1 MQKLP
6 LKAIL
11 NDLILLSMLIRFGC
25 SNYKSIY
32 GYQELLFTAS
42 SLKDPQADLIK
53 TSAIPEAI
61 LPSIAIY
68 GANASGKTNMIE
80 ALKFFVEFIRN
91 SYKKAETSGINR
103 PVFKLNADA
112 KDETS
117 EFDMDFVLG
126 KTHYHYGFKINDKAV
141 MEEWL
146 FSYSY
151 ENRKSRKVLFHRNR
165 LEENEYKFSKFLKG
179 ENRVIARLTRTNSL
193 FLSTAAQNNHEFLSG
208 IHDYFFMAF
217 SFRFDQVLSPQA
229 IANNLKN
236 IGAIDQVNQFLKN
249 SGAGIDSIKLK
260 VKMPEETDRIF
271 REKAKFV
278 LKEVFAD
285 ILGKNTA
292 MIEEFDDSVLDDC
305 LELSHKDQNG
315 NLVLFEL
322 EEESLGTKAMIALLT
337 PAFKALNQGGIF
349 IVDEIES
356 SLHALLTLQI
366 IKLFNHKETNPNGAQ
381 LLFTTHET
389 HILCSNLLRR
399 DQIWFSEKNLNGETV
414 IAPLTDYQL
423 RSTDNIQ
430 KGYLEGRFGA
440 IPFLGDI
447 QQLFQREKTVNG

>member
-1 MQKLP
+1 
-6 LKAIL
+6 
-11 NDLILLSMLIRFGC
+11 
-25 SNYKSIY
+25 
-32 GYQELLFTAS
+32 
-42 SLKDPQADLIK
+42 
-53 TSAIPEAI
+53 
-61 LPSIAIY
+61 
-68 GANASGKTNMIE
+68 
-80 ALKFFVEFIRN
+80 
-91 SYKKAETSGINR
+91 
-103 PVFKLNADA
+103 
-112 KDETS
+112 
-117 EFDMDFVLG
+117 MDFVLG
-126 KTHYHYGFKINDKAV
+126 GIHYHYGFKINDKAV

-165 LEENEYKFSKFLKG
+165 QEESEYKFSKYLKG
-179 ENRVIARLTRTNSL
+179 ENKVIARLTRDNSL
-193 FLSTAAQNNHEFLSG
+193 FLSSSAQSNHEFLTD
-208 IHDYFFMAF
+208 IHAYFLMSF
-217 SFRFDQVLSPQA
+217 SFRFEQSLSPQT
-229 IANNLKN
+229 IANDLKN

-249 SGAGIDSIKLK
+249 SGAGIEAISLQ
-260 VKMPEETDRIF
+260 VKNP
-271 REKAKFV
+271 
-278 LKEVFAD
+278 KEVIPLNSPEAIGIFFNY
-285 ILGKNTA
+285 L
-292 MIEEFDDSVLDDC
+292 FDDNASQLDEFDDC

>member
-1 MQKLP
+1 
-6 LKAIL
+6 
-11 NDLILLSMLIRFGC
+11 MLIRFGC

-42 SLKDPQADLIK
+42 SLKDPQADLINS
-53 TSAIPEAI
+53 SALPDAI

-91 SYKKAETSGINR
+91 SYRKAETSGIHR

-126 KTHYHYGFKINDKAV
+126 GIHYHYGFKINDKAV
-141 MEEWL
+141 IEEWL

-165 LEENEYKFSKFLKG
+165 LEENEYKFSKYLKG
-179 ENRVIARLTRTNSL
+179 ENRVISRLTRDNCL
-193 FLSTAAQNNHEFLSG
+193 FLSTAAQNNHDLLDG
-208 IHDYFFMAF
+208 IHAYFLMAF
-217 SFRFDQVLSPQA
+217 SFRFDQVLSHDA
-229 IANNLKN
+229 IATNLKN
-236 IGAIDQVNQFLKN
+236 IGVIDQISQFLKN
-249 SGAGIDSIKLK
+249 SGAGVDGIKLK
-260 VKMPEETDRIF
+260 IKNPEKNEF
-271 REKAKFV
+271 LVREKAKAFV
-278 LKEVFAD
+278 KDVFSEM
-285 ILGKNTA
+285 LGEGFV
-292 MIEEFDDSVLDDC
+292 IGLDEFDDSVFDNR

-315 NLVLFEL
+315 NPVLFEL

-366 IKLFNHKETNPNGAQ
+366 IKLFNHKATNPNGAQ

-399 DQIWFSEKNLNGETV
+399 DQIWFSEKNLSGETV

-447 QQLFQREKTVNG
+447 QQLFQREKIFNG

>member
-1 MQKLP
+1 
-6 LKAIL
+6 
-11 NDLILLSMLIRFGC
+11 MLIRFGC

-42 SLKDPQADLIK
+42 SLKDRQADLIHK
-53 TSAIPEAI
+53 SAIPETI

-80 ALKFFVEFIRN
+80 ALKFFVDFIRN
-91 SYKKAETSGINR
+91 SYKNAETSGINR

-117 EFDMDFVLG
+117 GFDMDFVLG
-126 KTHYHYGFKINDKAV
+126 KTHYHYGFKINDETI

-165 LEENEYKFSKFLKG
+165 QEESEYKFSKFLKG
-179 ENRVIARLTRTNSL
+179 ENRVIARLTRDNSL
-193 FLSTAAQNNHEFLSG
+193 FLSAAAQNNHEFLSG
-208 IHDYFFMAF
+208 IHEYFLMAF
-217 SFRFDQVLSPQA
+217 SFRFDQELSSKV
-229 IANNLKN
+229 IANDLKN
-236 IGAIDQVNQFLKN
+236 IGAIDQVNHFLKN
-249 SGAGIDSIKLK
+249 SGAGIESIKLK
-260 VKMPEETDRIF
+260 IKRP
-271 REKAKFV
+271 REDV
-278 LKEVFAD
+278 LRLKQQMSFFSSVISVID
-285 ILGKNTA
+285 DKVDGKNP
-292 MIEEFDDSVLDDC
+292 IDEIFDSMLDDR

-315 NLVLFEL
+315 NLVLFKL

-356 SLHALLTLQI
+356 SLHPLLTLQI

-447 QQLFQREKTVNG
+447 QQLFQREKAVNG

>member
-1 MQKLP
+1 
-6 LKAIL
+6 
-11 NDLILLSMLIRFGC
+11 
-25 SNYKSIY
+25 
-32 GYQELLFTAS
+32 LLFTAS
-42 SLKDPQADLIK
+42 SLKDAQADLIIS
-53 TSAIPEAI
+53 SALPDAM

-80 ALKFFVEFIRN
+80 ALKFFVRFIRN
-91 SYKKAETSGINR
+91 SYKKAETSDIDR

-112 KDETS
+112 KNETS
-117 EFDMDFVLG
+117 EFDIDFILG
-126 KTHYHYGFKINDKAV
+126 KTHYHYGFKIDDKAV

-151 ENRKSRKVLFHRNR
+151 EIRKSRKVLFHRNK
-165 LEENEYKFSKFLKG
+165 LEETEYKFSKLLKG
-179 ENRVIARLTRTNSL
+179 ENRVIARLTRDNSL

-208 IHDYFFMAF
+208 IHAYFMRAF
-217 SFRFDQVLSPQA
+217 SFRFDQVLSTQV
-229 IANNLKN
+229 ITRNLKKN
-236 IGAIDQVNQFLKN
+236 IGAISHVTQFLKN
-249 SGAGIDSIKLK
+249 AGAGIEGIELKLK
-260 VKMPEETDRIF
+260 KPKEDDLELRD
-271 REKAKFV
+271 K
-278 LKEVFAD
+278 LKSALSGLINN
-285 ILGKNTA
+285 ILGDDINRLH
-292 MIEEFDDSVLDDC
+292 EFDDSLLDDR

-315 NLVLFEL
+315 NSVLFEL

-337 PAFKALNQGGIF
+337 PTFKALNQGGIF

-356 SLHALLTLQI
+356 SLHALLTLQV

>member
-1 MQKLP
+1 
-6 LKAIL
+6 
-11 NDLILLSMLIRFGC
+11 MLIRFGC

-42 SLKDPQADLIK
+42 SLKDPQADLINS
-53 TSAIPEAI
+53 SALPDAI

-80 ALKFFVEFIRN
+80 ALKFFVEFIHN
-91 SYKKAETSGINR
+91 SYRKAETSGIKR

-126 KTHYHYGFKINDKAV
+126 GIHYHYGFKINDKAV

-179 ENRVIARLTRTNSL
+179 ENRAIAKLTRNNSL
-193 FLSTAAQNNHEFLSG
+193 FLSAATQSNHEFLSS
-208 IHDYFFMAF
+208 IHAYFLMAF
-217 SFRFDQVLSPQA
+217 SFRFDQVLSTQV
-229 IANNLKN
+229 ITRNVKN
-236 IGAIDQVNQFLKN
+236 IGAIGQIAQFVKN
-249 SGAGIDSIKLK
+249 AGAGIESIELK
-260 VKMPEETDRIF
+260 VKKPEEDDLELR
-271 REKAKFV
+271 AKVKSALSGLFND
-278 LKEVFAD
+278 L
-285 ILGKNTA
+285 LGDDTNRLH
-292 MIEEFDDSVLDDC
+292 EFDDSLFDDH
-305 LELSHKDQNG
+305 LELSHKDLNG
-315 NLVLFEL
+315 NIVLFEL

-366 IKLFNHKETNPNGAQ
+366 IKLFNHKATNPNGAQ

>member
-1 MQKLP
+1 
-6 LKAIL
+6 
-11 NDLILLSMLIRFGC
+11 MLIRFGC

-42 SLKDPQADLIK
+42 SLKDPQADLIY
-53 TSAIPEAI
+53 TSALPEAI

-91 SYKKAETSGINR
+91 SYRKAETSGIQR

-117 EFDMDFVLG
+117 DFDMDFVLG
-126 KTHYHYGFKINDKAV
+126 GIHYHYGFKINDKAV

-165 LEENEYKFSKFLKG
+165 LEETEYKFSKYLKG
-179 ENRVIARLTRTNSL
+179 ENRVIARLTRDNSL

-208 IHDYFFMAF
+208 IHAHFFMAF
-217 SFRFDQVLSPQA
+217 SFRFEQSLSPQA

-236 IGAIDQVNQFLKN
+236 IGAIEQVNQFLKN
-249 SGAGIDSIKLK
+249 SGAGIESIKLK
-260 VKMPEETDRIF
+260 IKKPEESDLAF
-271 REKAKFV
+271 RKKINTV
-278 LKEVFAD
+278 IKEVFSDVLGED
-285 ILGKNTA
+285 INRLGE
-292 MIEEFDDSVLDDC
+292 IDDSVLDDR
-305 LELSHKDQNG
+305 LELSHKDQSG
-315 NLVLFEL
+315 NPVLFEL

-337 PAFKALNQGGIF
+337 PAFKALNEGGIF

-356 SLHALLTLQI
+356 SLHALLTLQV

-381 LLFTTHET
+381 LVFTTHET

>member
-1 MQKLP
+1 
-6 LKAIL
+6 
-11 NDLILLSMLIRFGC
+11 MLIRFGC

-32 GYQELLFTAS
+32 AYQELLFTAS
-42 SLKDPQADLIK
+42 SLKDPQADLIN
-53 TSAIPEAI
+53 TSALPDAM

-80 ALKFFVEFIRN
+80 ALRFFVDFIRN
-91 SYKKAETSGINR
+91 SYRKAETSGIHR

-112 KDETS
+112 KNETS

-126 KTHYHYGFKINDKAV
+126 GIHYHYGFKINDKAV

-165 LEENEYKFSKFLKG
+165 LEESEYKFSKYLKG
-179 ENRVIARLTRTNSL
+179 ENRVIARLTRDNSL
-193 FLSTAAQNNHEFLSG
+193 FLSAATQSNHDFLSG
-208 IHDYFFMAF
+208 IHAYFLIAF
-217 SFRFDQVLSPQA
+217 SFRFNQKLNPQV
-229 IANNLKN
+229 IASNLKHFGTIN
-236 IGAIDQVNQFLKN
+236 QVNQFLKH
-249 SGAGIDSIKLK
+249 SGAGVENI
-260 VKMPEETDRIF
+260 E
-271 REKAKFV
+271 
-278 LKEVFAD
+278 LKEKKPDENDLALRVNSKIAFKVLFSD
-285 ILGKNTA
+285 ILGNDINKLD
-292 MIEEFDDSVLDDC
+292 ELDDSVFDDC

-366 IKLFNHKETNPNGAQ
+366 IKLFNHKATNPNGAQ

-399 DQIWFSEKNLNGETV
+399 DQIWFSEKNINGETV

>member
-1 MQKLP
+1 
-6 LKAIL
+6 
-11 NDLILLSMLIRFGC
+11 MLIRFGC

-42 SLKDPQADLIK
+42 SLKDPQADLIN
-53 TSAIPEAI
+53 TSALPDAI

-80 ALKFFVEFIRN
+80 ALKFFVRFIRN
-91 SYKKAETSGINR
+91 SYKKAETNYIDR
-103 PVFKLNADA
+103 PIFKLNADA

-117 EFDMDFVLG
+117 EFDMDFILG

-141 MEEWL
+141 IEEWL

-151 ENRKSRKVLFHRNR
+151 ENRKSRKVLFHRNK
-165 LEENEYKFSKFLKG
+165 LEEDEYKFSKLLKG
-179 ENRVIARLTRTNSL
+179 ENRVIARLTRDNSL
-193 FLSTAAQNNHEFLSG
+193 FLSAATQSNHEFLSS
-208 IHDYFFMAF
+208 IHAYFMVAF
-217 SFRFDQVLSPQA
+217 SFRFDQVLSTQV
-229 IANNLKN
+229 ITRNLKKN
-236 IGAIDQVNQFLKN
+236 IGAISHVTQFLKN
-249 SGAGIDSIKLK
+249 AGAGIERIELK
-260 VKMPEETDRIF
+260 VKKPKEDDIEL
-271 REKAKFV
+271 REK
-278 LKEVFAD
+278 LKTALSGLLNNFLGDD
-285 ILGKNTA
+285 INRLH
-292 MIEEFDDSVLDDC
+292 EFDDSLFDDR

-356 SLHALLTLQI
+356 SLHALLTLQV
-366 IKLFNHKETNPNGAQ
+366 IKLFNHKATNPNGAQ

>member
-1 MQKLP
+1 
-6 LKAIL
+6 
-11 NDLILLSMLIRFGC
+11 MLIRFGC

-42 SLKDPQADLIK
+42 SLKDPQADLINS
-53 TSAIPEAI
+53 SALPEAI

-91 SYKKAETSGINR
+91 SYRKAETSGIQR

-117 EFDMDFVLG
+117 DFDMDFVLG
-126 KTHYHYGFKINDKAV
+126 GIHYHYGFKINDKAV

-165 LEENEYKFSKFLKG
+165 LEETEYKFSKYLKG
-179 ENRVIARLTRTNSL
+179 ENRVIARLTRDNSL

-208 IHDYFFMAF
+208 IHAHFFMAF
-217 SFRFDQVLSPQA
+217 SFRFEQSLSPQA

-236 IGAIDQVNQFLKN
+236 IGAIEQVNQFLKN
-249 SGAGIDSIKLK
+249 SGAGIESIKLK
-260 VKMPEETDRIF
+260 IKKPEESDLALRKKINTVF
-271 REKAKFV
+271 
-278 LKEVFAD
+278 KEVFSDVLGED
-285 ILGKNTA
+285 INRLGE
-292 MIEEFDDSVLDDC
+292 IDDSVLDDR
-305 LELSHKDQNG
+305 LELSHKDQSG
-315 NLVLFEL
+315 NPVLFEL

-349 IVDEIES
+349 VVDEIES
-356 SLHALLTLQI
+356 SLHALLTLQV
-366 IKLFNHKETNPNGAQ
+366 IKLFNHKATNPNGAQ

>member
-1 MQKLP
+1 
-6 LKAIL
+6 
-11 NDLILLSMLIRFGC
+11 MLIRFGC

-42 SLKDPQADLIK
+42 SLKDPQADLIN
-53 TSAIPEAI
+53 TSAIPDAI

-91 SYKKAETSGINR
+91 SYRKAETSGINR

-112 KDETS
+112 EDETS
-117 EFDMDFVLG
+117 DFDMDFVLG
-126 KTHYHYGFKINDKAV
+126 GIHYHYGFKINDKAV

-165 LEENEYKFSKFLKG
+165 QEESEYKFSKYLKG
-179 ENRVIARLTRTNSL
+179 ENRVIARLTRDNCL
-193 FLSTAAQNNHEFLSG
+193 FLSTAAQNNHELLSEMG
-208 IHDYFFMAF
+208 NHFSTAYTFRFGF
-217 SFRFDQVLSPQA
+217 SFLLAPTVE
-229 IANNLKN
+229 N
-236 IGAIDQVNQFLKN
+236 IKKDKTLEQISNFLKKI
-249 SGAGIDSIKLK
+249 GAGIDAIQLKKRQLEGDKLILSNKIHEFVNDAFLRDRFGSI
-260 VKMPEETDRIF
+260 VDEIEPIVEEDVM
-271 REKAKFV
+271 E
-278 LKEVFAD
+278 
-285 ILGKNTA
+285 IL
-292 MIEEFDDSVLDDC
+292 
-305 LELSHKDQNG
+305 HKDQFG
-315 NLVLFEL
+315 RLVSFDID
-322 EEESLGTKAMIALLT
+322 EESLGTKAMIALLT

-366 IKLFNHKETNPNGAQ
+366 IKLFNHKATNPNGAQ

-399 DQIWFSEKNLNGETV
+399 DQIWFSEKNLSGETV

>member
-1 MQKLP
+1 
-6 LKAIL
+6 
-11 NDLILLSMLIRFGC
+11 MLIRFGC

-42 SLKDPQADLIK
+42 SLKDPQADLIN
-53 TSAIPEAI
+53 TSALPDAI

-80 ALKFFVEFIRN
+80 ALKFFIEFIRN
-91 SYKKAETSGINR
+91 SYRKAETSGIKR

-117 EFDMDFVLG
+117 DFDIDFVLG
-126 KTHYHYGFKINDKAV
+126 GIHYHYGFKINDKAV

-151 ENRKSRKVLFHRNR
+151 ENRKSRKILFHRNR

-179 ENRVIARLTRTNSL
+179 ENKVIAKLTRANSL
-193 FLSTAAQNNHEFLSG
+193 YLSTAAQSNHEFLNE
-208 IHDYFFMAF
+208 IHAYSLIAF
-217 SFRFDQVLSPQA
+217 SFRFDQALSPQA

-236 IGAIDQVNQFLKN
+236 IGGIDQVSHFLKN
-249 SGAGIDSIKLK
+249 SGAGIEAIRLK
-260 VKMPEETDRIF
+260 VKKPEDYELAI
-271 REKAKFV
+271 REKALALF
-278 LKEVFAD
+278 KEFLDEDARMLD
-285 ILGKNTA
+285 
-292 MIEEFDDSVLDDC
+292 EFDASVFDNC

-366 IKLFNHKETNPNGAQ
+366 IKLFNHKEINPNGAQ

-447 QQLFQREKTVNG
+447 QQLFQREKTVND

>member
-1 MQKLP
+1 
-6 LKAIL
+6 
-11 NDLILLSMLIRFGC
+11 MLIRFGC

-32 GYQELLFTAS
+32 SYQELLFTAS
-42 SLKDPQADLIK
+42 SLKDPQADLIN
-53 TSAIPEAI
+53 TSALPEAI

-91 SYKKAETSGINR
+91 SYRKAETSGIHR

-126 KTHYHYGFKINDKAV
+126 KTHYHYGFRINDKAV

-146 FSYSY
+146 FSYNY
-151 ENRKSRKVLFHRNR
+151 ENRKSRKVLFHRNK
-165 LEENEYKFSKFLKG
+165 LEETEYKFSKFLKG
-179 ENRVIARLTRTNSL
+179 ESRVIARLTRNNSL
-193 FLSTAAQNNHEFLSG
+193 FLSTAAQSNHESLSG
-208 IHDYFFMAF
+208 IHDFFLMAF
-217 SFRFDQVLSPQA
+217 SFRFDQALSLQA
-229 IANNLKN
+229 IAINLKN

-249 SGAGIDSIKLK
+249 AGAGIESIKLS
-260 VKMPEETDRIF
+260 VKKPDENDLALRA
-271 REKAKFV
+271 KAKTVFKV
-278 LKEVFAD
+278 LFSD
-285 ILGKNTA
+285 ILG
-292 MIEEFDDSVLDDC
+292 DDINRLDKYDDTVFDDC
-305 LELSHKDQNG
+305 LELSHKDQDG